1 MKGGCLCGAIRYE
14 TKRAPSYSGFC
25 HRRDCQRVTGTGH
38 CCYMIFDRSDVIA
51 TGDYRS
57 YRTVAANGNISVRHF
72 CDTCGSQIFGSG
84 LPDDGRLTIYA
95 GTLDDLSEFKPTD
108 AIFTRSRPEWDRAAM
123 ALQECEA
130 LPG

>member
-14 TKRAPSYSGFC
+14 TRRAPSYSGFC
-25 HRRDCQRVTGTGH
+25 HCRDCQRITGTGH

-51 TGDYRS
+51 TGSYRS
-57 YRTVAANGNISVRHF
+57 YQTVAANGNISVRHF
-72 CDTCGSQIFGSG
+72 CGTCGSQIFGSG

-95 GTLDDLSEFKPTD
+95 GTLDDLSAFNPTD
-108 AIFTRSRPEWDRAAM
+108 AIFTRSRPEWDRSAM
-123 ALQECEA
+123 ALEECEA